1 MEAAVLQCRNT
12 QLQFISKSRDL
23 NLHLGKNICIK
34 MNLKHPKYK
43 YSLFRY
49 DWIII
54 FDALMCSSLNFEAGN
69 SGFSTFS

>member
-1 MEAAVLQCRNT
+1 
-12 QLQFISKSRDL
+12 
-23 NLHLGKNICIK
+23 
-34 MNLKHPKYK
+34 MNLKHPKHK

-69 SGFSTFS
+69 SGFSTFSWAAG